1 MGKFIVRAT
10 IVITALYLAMSYL
23 IAQFAYVD
31 ILYSWYSILFE
42 LCVVVYSFSEGKYH
56 CKYIKYTALSILVA
70 DVITRL
76 DNSLDFLSVDMH
88 NIIPI
93 GIISA
98 GVTAGVILSIKHYIN
113 VLKIK
118 SARLNGIVRD

>member
-56 CKYIKYTALSILVA
+56 CKYIKYTALAILVA

-93 GIISA
+93 GIIST
-98 GVTAGVILSIKHYIN
+98 GVTVGVILSIKHYIY

>member
-56 CKYIKYTALSILVA
+56 CKCIKYTALSILVA

-98 GVTAGVILSIKHYIN
+98 GVTVGVILSIKHYIH

>member
-10 IVITALYLAMSYL
+10 IVITALYLVMSYL

-42 LCVVVYSFSEGKYH
+42 LCLVVYSFSEGKYH
-56 CKYIKYTALSILVA
+56 CKYIKYTALAILVA

-93 GIISA
+93 GIISV
-98 GVTAGVILSIKHYIN
+98 GVAVGVFLSIKHYIR

-118 SARLNGIVRD
+118 SAKLNGIVRD